1 MKKAIVFGCGTIGTN
16 TYLKIREIYH
26 VIAWSDNNEN
36 LWGKQKEGIK
46 IINPQ
51 SISAYTED
59 EEVIIFV
66 AVAESKGIVKQLRGY
81 SLSNIYVWKSGY
93 FYYNSQTFQDLKNI
107 RCIVINKLEKDK
119 CILFIVNSVE
129 GAIREHK
136 RAAILKNAGYRVFLA
151 HLMPYLIDTS
161 RDYINIYEQ
170 VFTIMSL
177 DELIEVANN
186 DVFDLIH
193 SSSEPEWV
201 SDLLS
206 KLDKPLIHECHDLGS
221 ANKVMSPEQL
231 AIEYISHVSAK
242 GVVYPTDKIR
252 QDAIKKFGIP
262 VEKTIVIE
270 NLISEKL
277 VPTEKKQKLS
287 NIDGCIHA
295 VYEGAITKDDKTNKR
310 YFKDIWLILAR
321 EGIHVH
327 FYTNHDLKYC
337 LYLDS
342 LHENIHYEGNL
353 SSNQLAIEMSQY
365 DLGLL
370 LFNVN
375 KTNKIY
381 LESASPNKMYEYIN
395 AGIPIATY
403 GIDIYREFI
412 ESNNLGKEIIYEES
426 IYSQFEDIKEIKIPE
441 GLLQTKELLLECHT
455 QEILDFIDKCMK

>member
-1 MKKAIVFGCGTIGTN
+1 MKKAIIFGCGAIGTN
-16 TYLKIREIYH
+16 TFLKIKEMYN
-26 VIAWSDNNEN
+26 VIAWSDNNEK
-36 LWGKQKEGIK
+36 LWGKQKEGIE

-51 SISAYTED
+51 NISVYIGG

-66 AVAESKGIVKQLRGY
+66 AVAESNGIVKQLYSY
-81 SLSNIYVWKSGY
+81 SLSNIYIWKSGY
-93 FYYNSQTFQDLKNI
+93 FYYNSQTFQALRSISNV
-107 RCIVINKLEKDK
+107 VINKSERDK

-136 RAAILKNAGYRVFLA
+136 RASILKDAGYRVFLA
-151 HLMPYLIDTS
+151 HLMPYLIETS

-177 DELIEVANN
+177 DELMELANN
-186 DVFDLIH
+186 SVFDLIH

-201 SDLLS
+201 SNILS
-206 KLDKPLIHECHDLGS
+206 KFNKPLIHECHDLGS
-221 ANKVMSPEQL
+221 ANKAMSPEQL

-242 GVVYPTDKIR
+242 GVVYPTDKLR

-262 VEKTIVIE
+262 VEKTVVIE

-277 VPTEKKQKLS
+277 VPAEKKEKLS
-287 NIDGCIHA
+287 KTDGCIHA

-310 YFKDIWLILAR
+310 YFEDIWLVLAK

-375 KTNKIY
+375 KTNKLY

-395 AGIPIATY
+395 VGIPIATY
-403 GIDIYREFI
+403 GINIYREFI
-412 ESNNLGKEIIYEES
+412 ESNNLGKEIIYEEP
-426 IYSQFEDIKEIKIPE
+426 IYSQFEDIKGIKIPE
-441 GLLQTKELLLECHT
+441 RLLQKKGLLLEYHT